1 MKFKSDIDIDFPNR
15 EDALK
20 LLKHTPAGI
29 VRDGK
34 LIKHNTGVYVTD
46 IPTDPFTGIAT
57 LDHKVAEDWGY
68 MKLDF
73 LNVSLYTDRKSVV

>member
-20 LLKHTPAGI
+20 LLKHNPAGI

-34 LIKHNTGVYVTD
+34 LIKHNTGIY
-46 IPTDPFTGIAT
+46 
-57 LDHKVAEDWGY
+57 
-68 MKLDF
+68 
-73 LNVSLYTDRKSVV
+73 